1 LTATGR
7 GWYKAFEEGL
17 GVEGYSVQ
25 QTTDGGFIVAG
36 KIYYSGVRKPYGLNE
51 TIIFPQ
57 SDVYLLKTDK
67 DGNKVWDKSFG
78 DIKSESDV
86 GHSVQQTNDGGYIT
100 VGSIHTYSIGVGG
113 ELSYDKGDDV
123 FLIKT
128 DANGNMQWNKTFG
141 EYYNEAGHSVQQTSD
156 GGYIIVGEMASY
168 RMLPALPGIEEV
180 FSPTE
185 DVYLIKTDANGNR
198 VWEKTFGG
206 RYLDIGYSVKQTSD
220 GGYIIVGV
228 ILQKSN
234 TFYFLD
240 VYLIKT
246 DKDGNKVWEKALE
259 GNKSEIGY
267 SVQQTSDGGY
277 IVTGQTVWS
286 PLGGTGGYFKKS
298 DVLLIKADAN
308 GNKVWEKTYGG
319 NTMDRGYSVQQ
330 TNDGGYV
337 ITGDTAGYLY
347 LIKTDANG
355 NKIWEKAFKGGETSP
370 FTGQSVQQTSDGGYI
385 IAGSAPDLFY
395 LIKTDA
401 NGNV

>member
-1 LTATGR
+1 
-7 GWYKAFEEGL
+7 
-17 GVEGYSVQ
+17 
-25 QTTDGGFIVAG
+25 
-36 KIYYSGVRKPYGLNE
+36 
-51 TIIFPQ
+51 
-57 SDVYLLKTDK
+57 
-67 DGNKVWDKSFG
+67 
-78 DIKSESDV
+78 
-86 GHSVQQTNDGGYIT
+86 
-100 VGSIHTYSIGVGG
+100 VGG